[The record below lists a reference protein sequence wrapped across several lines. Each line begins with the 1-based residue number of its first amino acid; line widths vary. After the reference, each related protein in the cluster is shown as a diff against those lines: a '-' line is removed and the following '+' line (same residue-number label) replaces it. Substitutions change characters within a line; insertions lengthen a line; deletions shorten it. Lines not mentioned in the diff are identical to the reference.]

1 MRIAAAQSLSVP
13 GDLAANLEIH
23 CRFIQAA
30 AEAGVDVLVFPE
42 LSLSGYELT
51 QLGSYSVQ
59 PDDGLL
65 APIRHLA
72 RAHSMTVVL
81 GVPIASDSPRPY
93 IGAISCFPDGRSAVY
108 CKQYLDPSEL
118 AFATQGA
125 RGARLHR
132 VKGESFSLAICADTT
147 HEQHASDA
155 ASTGASLYLAG
166 VLVSQAGYP
175 QDSANL
181 QRYAARYGMTT
192 LMANH
197 AGPSGP
203 YVSAGRSAI
212 WAADGAL
219 VVEAP
224 GPGSYLVMATK
235 DPHGWTGQLM
245 AVEA

>member
-1 MRIAAAQSLSVP
+1 MRIAAAQSPSIP

-30 AEAGVDVLVFPE
+30 AEAAVDILVFPE
-42 LSLSGYELT
+42 LSLSGYELA
-51 QLGSYSVQ
+51 QLSNCTVQ

-81 GVPIASDSPRPY
+81 GAPIISDSPLPY
-93 IGAISCFPDGRSAVY
+93 IGAISCFPDGRVTVY
-108 CKQYLDPSEL
+108 CKQYLDASEV
-118 AFATQGA
+118 AFATQGD
-125 RGARLHR
+125 RGAKLHR

-147 HEQHASDA
+147 HEQHARDA
-155 ASTGASLYLAG
+155 ANAGASLYLAG

-181 QRYAARYGMTT
+181 QRYAARYCMTT

-197 AGPSGP
+197 AGPAGP

-212 WAADGAL
+212 WSADGAL